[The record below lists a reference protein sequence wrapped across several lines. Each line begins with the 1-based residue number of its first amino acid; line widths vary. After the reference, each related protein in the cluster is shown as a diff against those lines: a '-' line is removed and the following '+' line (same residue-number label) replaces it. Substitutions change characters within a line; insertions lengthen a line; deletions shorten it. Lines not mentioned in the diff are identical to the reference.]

1 MLFQPTNISP
11 SSRGGLGNGTID
23 ATKDLVVSWQVNG
36 NSPMV
41 AFRIVIYKNDAA
53 STQVYSTGKLT
64 DGTPFYG
71 TNYAGNVQ
79 FFTHAI
85 SASTL
90 SSAGITNGNEY
101 KLVITQWWGST
112 DEQSVTQTSA
122 AAFITRSTPVLT
134 LDNVPDTMAARDYT
148 FTANYEQAQGDTLNW
163 IRWQIAFADD
173 TANPFYDTQNIYGT
187 AQLQTYYDGFFRGN
201 EYAVRVRIQTEN
213 GIEADTGWVSFAVEF
228 DSNPLSGVVKASK
241 ACDGRSAVLVEWPA
255 IYYIPGTAEGDYTVT
270 DNVLSLPAGSTV
282 SWDSVNNEPMDFQSP
297 WSLVMSGK
305 LEHSE
310 IGRASCRERV

>member
-1 MLFQPTNISP
+1 MLFQPTNIFP

-41 AFRIVIYKNDAA
+41 AFRVVIYKNDTA

-79 FFTHAI
+79 FFTYAI

-112 DEQSVTQTSA
+112 DEQSVAQTSA
-122 AAFITRSTPVLT
+122 AAFITRSTPMLT

-187 AQLQTYYDGFFRGN
+187 AQLQTY
-201 EYAVRVRIQTEN
+201 
-213 GIEADTGWVSFAVEF
+213 
-228 DSNPLSGVVKASK
+228 
-241 ACDGRSAVLVEWPA
+241 
-255 IYYIPGTAEGDYTVT
+255 
-270 DNVLSLPAGSTV
+270 
-282 SWDSVNNEPMDFQSP
+282 
-297 WSLVMSGK
+297 
-305 LEHSE
+305 
-310 IGRASCRERV
+310 